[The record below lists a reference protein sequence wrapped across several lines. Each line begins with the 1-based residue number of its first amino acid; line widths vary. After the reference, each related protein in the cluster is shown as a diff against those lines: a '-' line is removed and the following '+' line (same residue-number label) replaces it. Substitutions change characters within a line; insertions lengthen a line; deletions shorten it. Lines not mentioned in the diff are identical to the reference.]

1 MAVQKSFR
9 NQAIA
14 LAGIAQVSAMVQEL
28 ATTGKTNTEALEISI
43 YSLLQLNPDS
53 ALDVYKDL
61 NNIQYGLKIL
71 QTQITGFDIS
81 NTEQARYSTSLVYLE
96 AQFAKNTEMKQKIS
110 RGIEKAQLQVE
121 HFELTHENVLAS
133 LGDLYA
139 NTISTIKPRIM
150 VNGDPQFLQQA
161 QVVNKVRALLL
172 AGVRSAM
179 LWRQCGG
186 SRLTFL
192 FRRKK
197 LQDEVKFLRSKS

>member
-71 QTQITGFDIS
+71 QTQITGFD
-81 NTEQARYSTSLVYLE
+81 
-96 AQFAKNTEMKQKIS
+96 
-110 RGIEKAQLQVE
+110 
-121 HFELTHENVLAS
+121 
-133 LGDLYA
+133 
-139 NTISTIKPRIM
+139 
-150 VNGDPQFLQQA
+150 
-161 QVVNKVRALLL
+161 
-172 AGVRSAM
+172 
-179 LWRQCGG
+179 
-186 SRLTFL
+186 
-192 FRRKK
+192 
-197 LQDEVKFLRSKS
+197 